1 MPEKKPF
8 IFPKKPR
15 GCCFG
20 GGGGSTVAGIGVGVR
35 GDARAM
41 ASLFRRGVGGGCRSL
56 ARKTSGASTCTRIS
70 PALELGNGT
79 PCVEVI
85 AKATCDDGC
94 ALDTGK
100 VPELGG
106 GTGLSSAPGWAT

>member
-41 ASLFRRGVGGGCRSL
+41 ASLFRRGVGGGCRAL
-56 ARKTSGASTCTRIS
+56 GREEGGAGPLPLNLRGFGGRGGR
-70 PALELGNGT
+70 PPGGGGGRGA
-79 PCVEVI
+79 
-85 AKATCDDGC
+85 
-94 ALDTGK
+94 
-100 VPELGG
+100 LGG
-106 GTGLSSAPGWAT
+106 GCGPGCAIKA

>member
-56 ARKTSGASTCTRIS
+56 ARKTSGASTCTLTS
-70 PALELGNGT
+70 PALGLGHGT
-79 PCVEVI
+79 PCVDVI
-85 AKATCDDGC
+85 AQATCDRGC
-94 ALDTGK
+94 ALGTGME
-100 VPELGG
+100 PELGG
-106 GTGLSSAPGWAT
+106 GTRLSSS

>member
-41 ASLFRRGVGGGCRSL
+41 ASLFRRGVGGGLR
-56 ARKTSGASTCTRIS
+56 APAPEKRGAAPFTPNPPTFEIGKRTPFVGLIAQSTWGRC
-70 PALELGNGT
+70 ALGNG
-79 PCVEVI
+79 VEAGV
-85 AKATCDDGC
+85 
-94 ALDTGK
+94 
-100 VPELGG
+100 GG
-106 GTGLSSAPGWAT
+106 GKGV

>member
-41 ASLFRRGVGGGCRSL
+41 ASLFRRGVGGGCRAL
-56 ARKTSGASTCTRIS
+56 ARETRGAAPRPLNS
-70 PALELGNGT
+70 PAFVSRGGR
-79 PCVEVI
+79 PPPGG
-85 AKATCDDGC
+85 DDRG
-94 ALDTGK
+94 
-100 VPELGG
+100 PLGG
-106 GTGLSSAPGWAT
+106 ACGSGDAK

>member
-41 ASLFRRGVGGGCRSL
+41 ASLFRRGVGSGCRSL
-56 ARKTSGASTCTRIS
+56 ARKTSGASTCTCTS
-70 PALELGNGT
+70 QALDAAMRL
-79 PCVEVI
+79 PCAHVT
-85 AKATCDDGC
+85 ARAASDDGLP
-94 ALDTGK
+94 LDTGQH
-100 VPELGG
+100 PDL
-106 GTGLSSAPGWAT
+106 